1 MKNISIKNC
10 FGVISV
16 TFVISVIFPM
26 ILWSQSVQNRIFPPK
41 DGFLTHQKKEVFPIN
56 INMKWQVPYI
66 EVWRQWKQRSE
77 TLPKSLSMFKMVMP
91 EGHLN
96 VTLNLL
102 EAFTSTMDKHNLT
115 YYMANI
121 T

>member
-16 TFVISVIFPM
+16 IFVIFVIFPM

-102 EAFTSTMDKHNLT
+102 EAFTSFNNNTR
-115 YYMANI
+115 
-121 T
+121 